1 MGKQRAFT
9 CTAHPWAP
17 TTRHTETCGST
28 ARTNKGRRRPQ
39 ITHWDYFKPQ
49 TPPVFSGFWY
59 WQTHRYWRSCYQIY
73 IDFYQPSVSALGR
86 GDKWTAKMENPVKE
100 KKVVKRGIGTTQK
113 APRGDQEADAPRK
126 RAYNSPC
133 QCWALKMLSVWQ
145 QHPHVIGDSCSGCST
160 LQESL
165 RCLFNQLK
173 KKKARVFARQLTG
186 LVLSAGP
193 LSQQNLSCLKFP
205 NTTRCC
211 SLAPLH
217 HVDLPLPSPSSPPP
231 TRGHRLHHP
240 QMLTFTT
247 PSLKYSSLT
256 HSEATS
262 LSVPT
267 VSTVR
272 LPDRAFCTHVSAD
285 N

>member
-1 MGKQRAFT
+1 MSVLSTEAAVCLT
-9 CTAHPWAP
+9 TTP
-17 TTRHTETCGST
+17 TRDRGFVQWVQHF
-28 ARTNKGRRRPQ
+28 AR
-39 ITHWDYFKPQ
+39 I
-49 TPPVFSGFWY
+49 
-59 WQTHRYWRSCYQIY
+59 I
-73 IDFYQPSVSALGR
+73 
-86 GDKWTAKMENPVKE
+86 
-100 KKVVKRGIGTTQK
+100 
-113 APRGDQEADAPRK
+113 
-126 RAYNSPC
+126 
-133 QCWALKMLSVWQ
+133 KMLIQ
-145 QHPHVIGDSCSGCST
+145 PI
-160 LQESL
+160 
-165 RCLFNQLK
+165 K

-231 TRGHRLHHP
+231 TRGHSLHHP